1 MASNDLGLLASVS
14 LGSSLLALGG
24 ADLVTN
30 RRDARVWLLRQE
42 PENLLSFCLTLSWY
56 PMTRHHDT
64 SAAL

>member
-30 RRDARVWLLRQE
+30 RRNARVWLLRQE

-56 PMTRHHDT
+56 PMIWGDQT
-64 SAAL
+64 S